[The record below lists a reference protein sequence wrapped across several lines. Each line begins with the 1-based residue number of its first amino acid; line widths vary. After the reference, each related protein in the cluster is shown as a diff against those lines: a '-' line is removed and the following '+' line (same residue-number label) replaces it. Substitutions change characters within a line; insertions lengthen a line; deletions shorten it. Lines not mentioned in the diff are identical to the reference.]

1 MTGDYMVII
10 TYGFLVILCLRNV
23 WVILIRQKEYQ
34 NLPIL
39 TFYAFAIIAVTLRP
53 IYIIWYWDVNLQG
66 VMTNMTLIQ
75 EAAKFFVGVVQD
87 WITLELAIRIR
98 NAKGY
103 SDISAIAIQ
112 KLRLWRKLLF
122 SFITLAFVAFSVT
135 VIVSAHLEGNDGF
148 AFYDNQNYCM
158 VAKVIGYAFLVNM
171 LAMILLVTW
180 LFVETQ
186 GAVNRDKM

>member
-1 MTGDYMVII
+1 MAFLPGSFSGYVDYYEWTHGQAIALMTADYMVII

-103 SDISAIAIQ
+103 SDISAIAIR
-112 KLRLWRKLLF
+112 KLRLCRKLLF

-135 VIVSAHLEGNDGF
+135 VIVSAHLEGN
-148 AFYDNQNYCM
+148 
-158 VAKVIGYAFLVNM
+158 
-171 LAMILLVTW
+171 
-180 LFVETQ
+180 
-186 GAVNRDKM
+186 